1 MFRRYSY
8 AAAFRDSDTTLSAI
22 GMRTAGMVKDDSII
36 NALPAH
42 KKCTRQIICDEKL
55 RMI

>member
-22 GMRTAGMVKDDSII
+22 GMRTAVMVKDDSII
-36 NALPAH
+36 NALPA
-42 KKCTRQIICDEKL
+42 KKCTRQIIRDEKL